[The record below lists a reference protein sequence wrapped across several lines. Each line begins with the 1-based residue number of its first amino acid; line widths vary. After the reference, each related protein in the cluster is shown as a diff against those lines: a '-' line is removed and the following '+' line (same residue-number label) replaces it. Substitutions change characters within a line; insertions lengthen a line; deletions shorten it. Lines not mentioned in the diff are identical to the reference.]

1 MPSKKIL
8 RSGAFA
14 DFFCDGV
21 QRGSTITLAGQIGVD
36 QSGNTPRDLKGQV
49 MICYENIKRIL
60 TEFGADLDDVIDET
74 WFVTDMQECMT
85 NVTDIF
91 ALREEIFGRKPEVSQ
106 TLVGVAALV
115 DPKLKVEIKCI
126 AHLGSNSDSERM

>member
-8 RSGAFA
+8 RSGTFA

-36 QSGNTPRDLKGQV
+36 QNGNTPRDLKGQV

-74 WFVTDMQECMT
+74 WF
-85 NVTDIF
+85 VTDIF